1 MVEGA
6 TTLKKVCGMNG
17 GRKHKKQYEGGIDS
31 SFRDGFLLVLV
42 TLRLFSWL
50 LMNSAAQITW
60 PSSYVDHCK
69 NRYEDDAEG

>member
-6 TTLKKVCGMNG
+6 AALKKVCGMNG
-17 GRKHKKQYEGGIDS
+17 GKKHKKQYEGGSGS
-31 SFRDGFLLVLV
+31 SFWHGFLLLLV
-42 TLRLFSWL
+42 VFRLLNWL
-50 LMNSAAQITW
+50 LMNFVAPITW